1 MSTQPVN
8 TACQHSQVKPTPQ
21 AARVDGPQTLCWV
34 HYRHRIAASFA
45 ARRTGRQRPR
55 RLLSLQEPASP
66 HFLYAQET
74 LTHFQ
79 WPDSIAG
86 KRGATAHDDAA
97 HPSTENLGVR
107 RTAGGWGSAGASARA
122 TPAEVHPERGP
133 PQDGTQPSPSFLC
146 RSRDLWSDLPS
157 VVNLNLSRFWR
168 RRDAAPS
175 ARVSLWPR
183 CALLSAKGGPST
195 RRGNKAPP
203 APGSL
208 PRLSGDADTALRTRA
223 GPGPWRGLRRVGRAW
238 TDMSR
243 RRVCRAGGGE
253 RLEAARGLLIRG
265 ANDTDRVQATA
276 VRAKPLHPAH
286 PDTPPLP
293 ADRADTAWVCP
304 AVMFVVTCSTARV
317 RDHAPGPSVRDVVA
331 MKKSIMVIHRSP
343 SMLLLRRTA
352 PGRASQDMPS
362 PGPLDLRSLFL
373 ATLHAAELFFLPR
386 GVTRPCSHRPR
397 RRMPARRRRESSPRE
412 RLAGW
417 GKTPGARAALH
428 TCTATSV
435 HPETSRHVLA
445 ARRRCAE
452 PEPDS

>member
-146 RSRDLWSDLPS
+146 RSRDLWSDLPA

-175 ARVSLWPR
+175 ARISLWPR
-183 CALLSAKGGPST
+183 CALLSAKGRSV
-195 RRGNKAPP
+195 NKAREQGV
-203 APGSL
+203 AS
-208 PRLSGDADTALRTRA
+208 SGISPSA
-223 GPGPWRGLRRVGRAW
+223 VGRRRHGAAYPRRPRSLAW
-238 TDMSR
+238 AAAR
-243 RRVCRAGGGE
+243 RQGVDGYVAPSCPSGRRWRASGGGS
-253 RLEAARGLLIRG
+253 RLG
-265 ANDTDRVQATA
+265 ANDTDRVQATT
-276 VRAKPLHPAH
+276 VRAKPLHPTH
-286 PDTPPLP
+286 PHTSPLP

-317 RDHAPGPSVRDVVA
+317 RDHAPGPLVRDVVA

-343 SMLLLRRTA
+343 SMLLLRRICPPLA
-352 PGRASQDMPS
+352 PSIYAVCSSRPFT
-362 PGPLDLRSLFL
+362 PRSS
-373 ATLHAAELFFLPR
+373 FFFPR
-386 GVTRPCSHRPR
+386 GITRPCSHRPR